1 MKGERTMTS
10 NGLASSQLSIASKEA
25 LFTSN
30 ALLASGSVIAPAV
43 VVATGFMP
51 SVALCLIFSLVT
63 YITVVICSFVPRKL
77 LYTFRIILYT
87 LVASLVYVPV
97 SMLVEG
103 IMPKYFAALGIYAPL
118 LITNSMIT
126 VRTESK
132 FYRLR
137 RGYMLELAAF
147 YVIGYD
153 ISLLFFGTLR
163 ELLANGGLFGASFI
177 PITFPTAATV
187 FGGFILL
194 AVVSA
199 VFRWSIRFAMRK
211 GGNGGK

>member
-1 MKGERTMTS
+1 MKGEKAMAS
-10 NGLASSQLSIASKEA
+10 NVGASSQLSIASKEA

-51 SVALCLIFSLVT
+51 AVTLCLIFSIVT
-63 YITVVICSFVPRKL
+63 YITVAICSFVPRKL
-77 LYTFRIILYT
+77 LYTVRIILYT

-97 SMLVEG
+97 SLLVEG
-103 IMPKYFAALGIYAPL
+103 IMPQYFAALGIYAPL

-132 FYRLR
+132 FYRLK
-137 RGYMLELAAF
+137 RGYMFELAAF

-153 ISLLFFGTLR
+153 ISLLLFGTLR
-163 ELLANGGLFGASFI
+163 EMLSNGGLFGASFL
-177 PITFPTAATV
+177 PLAFPTASTV

-194 AVVSA
+194 AVISA
-199 VFRWSIRFAMRK
+199 VFRWAIRYALKK
-211 GGNGGK
+211 GAKAVK

>member
-1 MKGERTMTS
+1 MASSVGS
-10 NGLASSQLSIASKEA
+10 SSQLSIASKEA

-30 ALLASGSVIAPAV
+30 ALLANGSIIAPAV

-51 SVALCLIFSLVT
+51 ALTLCLIFSLVT
-63 YITVVICSFVPRKL
+63 YITVAICSFVPRKL
-77 LYTFRIILYT
+77 LYTVRIILYT

-103 IMPKYFAALGIYAPL
+103 IMPQYFAALGIYAPL

-132 FYRLR
+132 FYRLK
-137 RGYMLELAAF
+137 RGYMFELAAF
-147 YVIGYD
+147 YVVGYD
-153 ISLLFFGTLR
+153 VSLLLFGTLR
-163 ELLANGGLFGASFI
+163 ELLSGGGLFGVSFL
-177 PITFPTAATV
+177 PLSFPTASAA

-199 VFRWSIRFAMRK
+199 IFRWAIRYTLRRETLK
-211 GGNGGK
+211 